1 MYALM
6 IVVFVFGYAM
16 IAFEHPLRI
25 DKAASA
31 LLTAVLC
38 WTILVLGVDVI
49 LPATAA
55 NPDNLHSVVHALRE
69 HLGEIS
75 EILFFL
81 LGAMTIVELVDAHDG
96 FKVITD
102 RIRTTRKVQLLWLIG
117 FITFFLSAALDNLTT
132 TIVMVSLLR
141 RLIADPK
148 ERWFFAGIVVIAANA
163 GGAWSPIGDV
173 TTTMLW
179 IGNQISPTGIVGALF
194 LPSLTCLLVPLIAL
208 SFILT
213 GDAMRPPQEETD
225 EERRNPTTR
234 VERNLIFVLGLG
246 SLLFVP
252 VFKALTHLP
261 PYMGVLLGL
270 GVLWVVTEI
279 IHRSKN
285 EEDKHPLS
293 VVGVLRRVDTT
304 SVLFFLGILL
314 AVSSLATAGHLSQ
327 LAAVLKAQ
335 LGDVYAINVAIGL
348 LSAVVDN
355 VPLVAGT
362 MKMYPLMS
370 ADMIA
375 ATDPGQAAWLARFMT
390 DGDFWELLAY
400 CAGTGGS
407 CLIIGS
413 AAGVAA
419 MGMER
424 IDFFWYLKNI
434 SALALLGYLAGVAT
448 YALQHAVF

>member
-163 GGAWSPIGDV
+163 GGATS
-173 TTTMLW
+173 
-179 IGNQISPTGIVGALF
+179 SSAH
-194 LPSLTCLLVPLIAL
+194 S
-208 SFILT
+208 SSSH
-213 GDAMRPPQEETD
+213 RP
-225 EERRNPTTR
+225 
-234 VERNLIFVLGLG
+234 
-246 SLLFVP
+246 
-252 VFKALTHLP
+252 
-261 PYMGVLLGL
+261 
-270 GVLWVVTEI
+270 
-279 IHRSKN
+279 
-285 EEDKHPLS
+285 
-293 VVGVLRRVDTT
+293 
-304 SVLFFLGILL
+304 
-314 AVSSLATAGHLSQ
+314 
-327 LAAVLKAQ
+327 
-335 LGDVYAINVAIGL
+335 
-348 LSAVVDN
+348 
-355 VPLVAGT
+355 
-362 MKMYPLMS
+362 
-370 ADMIA
+370 
-375 ATDPGQAAWLARFMT
+375 
-390 DGDFWELLAY
+390 
-400 CAGTGGS
+400 CAG
-407 CLIIGS
+407 L
-413 AAGVAA
+413 
-419 MGMER
+419 
-424 IDFFWYLKNI
+424 
-434 SALALLGYLAGVAT
+434 
-448 YALQHAVF
+448 